1 MKRHLTL
8 KQYRELLKY
17 KQVDVAESVQ
27 LSQSSFSQIENGL
40 SSTSI
45 ENYDKIAKFYGI
57 DIDYVMS
64 NEIPVFIYVF
74 NKGKSLNDSHLKK
87 EIEQVLD
94 EISEK
99 IKLIKLKNKI

>member
-1 MKRHLTL
+1 MKRYLTL

-27 LSQSSFSQIENGL
+27 LSQSSYSQIENGL
-40 SSTSI
+40 SSTSL

-74 NKGKSLNDSHLKK
+74 NKGKTLSDSQIKR
-87 EIEQVLD
+87 EIEDVLS

-99 IKLIKLKNKI
+99 IKLIKLKNKF

>member
-1 MKRHLTL
+1 MKRYLSL

-17 KQVDVAESVQ
+17 KQVDVAESLQ
-27 LSQSSFSQIENGL
+27 LSQSSYSQIENGL
-40 SSTSI
+40 STTSL

-74 NKGKSLNDSHLKK
+74 NKGKSLNDDKIK
-87 EIEQVLD
+87 AEIEKLLED
-94 EISEK
+94 ISEK
-99 IKLIKLKNKI
+99 IKLIKLKNKF

>member
-1 MKRHLTL
+1 MKRYLTL

-27 LSQSSFSQIENGL
+27 LSQSSYSQIENGL
-40 SSTSI
+40 STTSI

-74 NKGKSLNDSHLKK
+74 NKGKDLSDSQIKR
-87 EIEQVLD
+87 EIEHVLS

-99 IKLIKLKNKI
+99 IKLIKLKNKF